1 MKKEILEALIKLFS
15 IISVLYKKLSKEE
28 SLNFIEIFLETE
40 YHLENVIDYYDKI
53 DYNLIRFQNSENAD
67 NEDLIALC
75 ESIKEKL
82 PKKMR
87 VLILI
92 HVMQFLKF
100 SGNVQNSL
108 FSENE
113 ESTAAKIIAEIFNI
127 EEDEYFNFAAFIS
140 DMLHRVKNKNR
151 LLIISPSNL
160 MSGKVNFIER
170 KGLQGK
176 ITFIYIKS
184 VNLYLFTYNGEQDLL
199 FNENLLYTRHLY
211 VFSHNSVI
219 GAENIPKIYYSEVLA
234 AFSSDFEKS
243 TRIEF
248 EAKDLEFIFRNS
260 TNGIHNLNLEA
271 KSFQF
276 VGIMGGSGSGKTT
289 LLNILNGNIEPQQGE
304 LLVNGRSFQ
313 DFRKELKSIIGYVPQ
328 DDSLIEEL
336 TVYEN
341 LYFMAKFCYSNYT
354 KAELTEIV
362 NNLLT
367 ELDLY
372 DVKDLMVGS
381 ILNKLISGG
390 QRKRLNIALELIR
403 EPQILLV
410 DEPTSGLSS
419 ADAERIVFLLAE
431 QVTKGRLVITNIHQ
445 PSSDIFKLFDKLII
459 LDKGGFPVYIGSP
472 AEVFDYFRNKTGRID
487 IFKSFTKHGY
497 FIPEEIF
504 RLLEEKKLDEFGEV
518 INERLRTPEEWHSYY
533 LEERNEKMISADEKK
548 SLELPKT
555 NLHRPGKLSQTMIYF
570 SRNFKAKLGDKQ
582 YMLISILIAPV
593 LAIILGYFT
602 KNTHLTEG
610 GEASY
615 IFSLNENMPS
625 FFFMSVIVSL
635 FIGLIVSAEE
645 IIDDRKLLLRESFL
659 NLSKSAYLHSKIFF
673 LILLSFVQT
682 SLYVVLS
689 ILILK
694 IPDISLKLF
703 FLLFSLSCFA
713 NILGLVISASMRS
726 VIAIYITIPLFL
738 IPQLLLSGVVVD
750 YEDLH
755 YSISS
760 PKYTPIVG
768 DLMASRW
775 GLEALMVEQFKNNE
789 YETIFYHTEKK
800 ISDYSYINYHLIPVL
815 NNKLTDCKTNYNNDN
830 AAVIKYGFEQITQ
843 KTLLKVPAFKPFS
856 ETEEIERA
864 LTFLKK
870 SKEYFSKEISDLVSK
885 KDLLVMQTV
894 DSFESK
900 EKFLDFKNQH
910 INESV
915 SRVVK
920 RDNMYSAQI
929 NIYKNQLIRKSEPI
943 FHSPDNRFGRA
954 QFYSPTKRIMNFSID
969 TYWFNVIVLWLMWL
983 FFYIILMINSP
994 QKIYTFI
1001 NKFKTKSVLL

>member
-15 IISVLYKKLSKEE
+15 IISVQYRKLSKEE

-40 YHLENVIDYYDKI
+40 YHLENIIDYYDKI
-53 DYNLIRFQNSENAD
+53 DYNLTYYQNTENTD

-100 SGNVQNSL
+100 SGNTQNSL
-108 FSENE
+108 FSANE
-113 ESTAAKIIAEIFNI
+113 ESNAAKIIADIFNI
-127 EEDEYFNFAAFIS
+127 EEDEYIDFAAFIS
-140 DMLHRVKNKNR
+140 NTLHKVRNKNR

-160 MSGKVNFIER
+160 LSGKVNFIER
-170 KGLQGK
+170 KELQGK

-184 VNLYLFTYNGEQDLL
+184 VNLYLFTYNGEDELL
-199 FNENLLYTRHLY
+199 FNENVLYNRHLY

-219 GAENIPKIYYSEVLA
+219 GANNISKIYYSELIA

-248 EAKDLEFIFRNS
+248 EAKNINFTFRNS

-271 KSFQF
+271 KSFEF

-289 LLNILNGNIEPQQGE
+289 LLNILNGNIEPQEGE
-304 LLVNGRSFQ
+304 LLVNGKSFH
-313 DFRKELKSIIGYVPQ
+313 DFRNELKSIIGYVPQ

-341 LYFMAKFCYSNYT
+341 LYFMGKFCYSNYSE
-354 KAELTEIV
+354 AELSELV
-362 NNLLT
+362 NNLLI
-367 ELDLY
+367 ELDLH
-372 DVKDLMVGS
+372 DVKDLKVGS

-419 ADAERIVFLLAE
+419 ADAERIVYLMAE

-472 AEVFDYFRNKTGRID
+472 AEVFDYFRKKTERID
-487 IFKSFTKHGY
+487 IFKNFTKHGY

-518 INERLRTPEEWHSYY
+518 INERLRTPEEWHRYY
-533 LEERNEKMISADEKK
+533 IEGRNDNVASNVDEKK
-548 SLELPKT
+548 HQPLPKT
-555 NLHRPGKLSQTMIYF
+555 NLRKPVKISQTLIYF
-570 SRNFKAKLGDKQ
+570 KRNFKAKLGDKQ
-582 YMLISILIAPV
+582 YMLISTLIAPI

-602 KNTHLTEG
+602 KNTNLNEEL
-610 GEASY
+610 EASY
-615 IFSLNENMPS
+615 VFSLNENLPS

-659 NLSKSAYLHSKIFF
+659 NLSRSAYLHSKIFF

-682 SLYVVLS
+682 TLYVVLS

-694 IPDISLKLF
+694 IPDMSLKLF
-703 FLLFSLSCFA
+703 LILFSISCFA

-726 VIAIYITIPLFL
+726 VIAIYITIPLII

-760 PKYTPIVG
+760 PKYTPLVG

-789 YETIFYHTEKK
+789 YEKIFYETEKK
-800 ISDYSYINYHLIPVL
+800 ISDYSFINYHVIPII
-815 NNKLTDCKTNYNNDN
+815 NNKLSDCKLNYNTKSSE
-830 AAVIKYGFEQITQ
+830 VIRNGLAQITSG
-843 KTLLKVPAFKPFS
+843 TMLKVPVFKNFS
-856 ETEEIERA
+856 EITEIERA
-864 LTFLKK
+864 ENFLKK
-870 SKEYFSKEISDLVSK
+870 GKEYLSKEISSLVNK
-885 KDLLVMQTV
+885 KDLLVVQTV
-894 DSFESK
+894 GNFESK
-900 EKFLDFKNQH
+900 DEFLSFKSRH
-910 INESV
+910 LNEAV

-929 NIYKNQLIRKSEPI
+929 IIHKNQLIRKSEPI
-943 FHSPDNRFGRA
+943 FHTPENNFGRA
-954 QFYSPTKRIMNFSID
+954 QFYSPTKKIANYSVD
-969 TYWFNVIVLWLMWL
+969 TYWFNVILIWLMWL
-983 FFYIILMINSP
+983 FFYITLMINSP
-994 QKIYTFI
+994 EKINAII
-1001 NKFKTKSVLL
+1001 NKLKN